1 MYCKHYTVI
10 LKKQFWP
17 EFTQKECF
25 FMTQKLSGEDE
36 SYKYMIKNIKAPM
49 LEKLGY
55 QADAVEF
62 KNVELIPKAKDKKYM
77 DILCTVD
84 GKFNLNIEPQSTP
97 VYDTKMEDMYKYRTY
112 TQCEDSLPFKT
123 CVLATYPPNHGIRS
137 LEIDEQVNFHPDFFF
152 TQKIDASKII
162 KTIKNK
168 NKNNKP
174 LSKSEAIDILLLPD
188 AKHDC
193 EKKEMAKIATALLI
207 DANLPDE
214 KFRKTL
220 FDCQEKILQ
229 RFYTNKEIKELKKMH
244 NIKAE
249 DYKIEPGTTGFEEAV
264 NLSYLSGKREG
275 YSKGVEETVDAI
287 NLIKQDVDDETISKS
302 TGLDIKTIQK
312 LKKEIKK

>member
-1 MYCKHYTVI
+1 MN
-10 LKKQFWP
+10 
-17 EFTQKECF
+17 EN
-25 FMTQKLSGEDE
+25 LSGEDE
-36 SYKYMIKNIKAPM
+36 SYKYIIKNIGVPM

-55 QADAVEF
+55 NAEKVEF
-62 KNVELIPKAKDKKYM
+62 QNVELIPKAKAKKYM

-84 GKFNLNIEPQSTP
+84 GKYNLNIEPQSTP

-112 TQCEDSLPFKT
+112 TQCEDNLRFKT
-123 CVLATYPPNHGIRS
+123 CVLATYAPNHGIRS

-162 KTIKNK
+162 KTIKDK

-193 EKKEMAKIATALLI
+193 KKKEMAKIATELLI
-207 DANLPDE
+207 NANLPDE

-220 FDCQEKILQ
+220 LDCQEKILQ

-249 DYKIEPGTTGFEEAV
+249 DYDIEPGITGFEEAV

-275 YSKGVEETVDAI
+275 YGDGHKKGYSEGVHKTAM
-287 NLIKQDVDDETISKS
+287 NLIKQGVDDETISKG
-302 TGLDIKTIQK
+302 TGLDIQTIQK
-312 LKKEIKK
+312 LKKQIEK

>member
-1 MYCKHYTVI
+1 
-10 LKKQFWP
+10 
-17 EFTQKECF
+17 
-25 FMTQKLSGEDE
+25 MTQKLSGEDE
-36 SYKYMIKNIKAPM
+36 SYKYMIKNIGVPI

-55 QADAVEF
+55 KAENIEF

-97 VYDTKMEDMYKYRTY
+97 VYDTKMEDMHKYRTY
-112 TQCEDSLPFKT
+112 TQCEDNLPFKT
-123 CVLATYPPNHGIRS
+123 AVLTTHTLNHGIIS
-137 LEIDEQVNFHPDFFF
+137 LEIDEQINFHPDFFF
-152 TQKIDASKII
+152 TQKIEASKII
-162 KTIKNK
+162 KIIKDK

-193 EKKEMAKIATALLI
+193 EKKEMAKIAIVLLM

-220 FDCQEKILQ
+220 LDCQEKILQ

-249 DYKIEPGTTGFEEAV
+249 DYNIEPGITGFEEAV

-275 YSKGVEETVDAI
+275 FQITAI
-287 NLIKQDVDDETISKS
+287 NLIKQGIDDETISKG
-302 TGLDIKTIQK
+302 TGLNIETIQK
-312 LKKEIKK
+312 LKKEIEK